1 MNNNVISSFPCSYRM
16 AWEAPFPAS
25 IDDVTDAAVWFMR
38 NLDQYNIDPDRI
50 AVAGDSA
57 GGNLA
62 AALCQRLTRQEIQRP
77 SENEIS
83 RLVYPALQAFDLT
96 LPSYQQN
103 FQEWPTMVLTKTGMA
118 AFLQHLHTRKF

>member
-1 MNNNVISSFPCSYRM
+1 MDNNAISSFPCSYRM

-62 AALCQRLTRQEIQRP
+62 AALCQRLTYDKKYKDLPKMKFQGWFIP
-77 SENEIS
+77 PCKPLIS
-83 RLVYPALQAFDLT
+83 LCRHT
-96 LPSYQQN
+96 S
-103 FQEWPTMVLTKTGMA
+103 KTFKNG
-118 AFLQHLHTRKF
+118 LLWC